1 MSWYDTSH
9 FALLVK
15 RSEVSEIQIGCRH
28 SGSSNA
34 LLRIAFLF
42 IQLCNL
48 YSSLLLAIGF
58 TALNRHVRQPAGVP
72 LVQG

>member
-42 IQLCNL
+42 IQLCKL
-48 YSSLLLAIGF
+48 YSSLLAIGF
-58 TALNRHVRQPAGVP
+58 TALNRHVRQPAGAP
-72 LVQG
+72 LVQD